1 MGLTRV
7 AVTRPVFILMVISAM
22 VILGLVAFTRLN
34 AELFPNINVP
44 VVTIATT
51 YSGASP
57 DDVDR
62 LVTQPIQD
70 AVAGIANID
79 VLQSS
84 STEGRSQVTI
94 TFTDNANVDTAA
106 IDVQRRVGAIVNQLP
121 ADADTP
127 SVLKLDPTQQP
138 VLYVAITGNVP
149 LDQLFQL
156 ADDRVKPRL
165 EAQDGVASVTVGGGL
180 QREVQVLL
188 DPNRLRAYGLT
199 IDQVSQALSRENQ
212 GVPAGSIDRGR
223 ERMTLRVYGLF
234 QSVDELKEV
243 LVSGQGGAN
252 IRLADIATVS
262 DTFKQPTSRTFLNGR
277 EAVTLTVTKQSGSN
291 EIATVNGVRAELDRL
306 NRELPSGAHLD
317 VISDNSVA
325 TRASLAGVEHSLIEA
340 VILTGLVLLVFLHT
354 LRSTAIVLFAIPTSL
369 ISTFLVMSFLG
380 FTLNLMSSIALVMV
394 IGVLVDDSIV
404 VLENI
409 FRHLEHGEEPKTAAL
424 NGRGEIGMAAIAI
437 TLVDV
442 VVFTPVAFMSG
453 TIGSFFRQFGLVIA
467 SATLLSLFVSFTLTP
482 MLASRWLKSGE
493 QKAGFGPWKWF
504 TGAFEGLL
512 GGLRRTYG
520 STLSWVLHHRWIP
533 VMVAILTLVGAVAM
547 VPAGLIKFE
556 FIPSSDNGQLSINL
570 EMPPGSSLDLT
581 ETMLRTVES
590 RIADIPEIQYYL
602 SASGQGGGTG
612 AGIGAGGAR
621 FGRIQVVLV
630 DRKERQRTLNQ
641 VVDEII
647 ARTSDI
653 PVATIRVQT
662 ASGGGGSAQPVQVLV
677 TGDDPRTLQE
687 LAGRVQGAL
696 QGIAGARDVT
706 NSVSAANPETR
717 IVPDRQRMADAG
729 VTAQQ
734 LAQVLRTSVDGNVAT
749 KLRPE
754 GEDEVDVRL
763 IVNQQSRTDLASL
776 QSLPIMA
783 TRGGQT
789 TTVALGQV
797 TRTTQVAGP
806 TSVDRRNRQRL
817 VTVGASLVGT
827 TPLNDVTQPLQR
839 SITEMQRD
847 GSIPT
852 GYSVT
857 LGGQSEQQAKAA
869 SNFVLALGLSIV
881 LEYML
886 LAALYE
892 SMILPFATM
901 FALPLSVIG
910 AFIGLAVTG
919 NTLNLL
925 SMIGVIVLMGL
936 VGKNGILLVDYTNT
950 LRQRGASRREALREA
965 GETRLRPILMTT
977 VALVVGLAP
986 LAMGLEE
993 GSEIYKGMAAVI
1005 IGGMLSSTLLSLLV
1019 VPCMYTYFDDLQ
1031 SLVVSIWRW
1040 RPFRSRKRRDHER
1053 RAPVVGRPRLEE
1065 AGSRW

>member
-7 AVTRPVFILMVISAM
+7 AVARPVFILMVISAM

-84 STEGRSQVTI
+84 STEGRSQVTL

-317 VISDNSVA
+317 IISDNSVA

-409 FRHLEHGEEPKTAAL
+409 FRHLEKGEEPKTAAL
-424 NGRGEIGMAAIAI
+424 NGRSEIGMAAIAI

-482 MLASRWLKSGE
+482 MLASRWLTSGE

-504 TGAFEGLL
+504 TNAFEGLL
-512 GGLRRTYG
+512 DGLRRSYG

-556 FIPSSDNGQLSINL
+556 FIPSSDNGVLTISL

-590 RIADIPEIQYYL
+590 RIADVPEIQYYL
-602 SASGQGGGTG
+602 SASGQGGGSG
-612 AGIGAGGAR
+612 VAVGAGGAR

-630 DRKERQRTLNQ
+630 DRKQRQRTLNQ

-647 ARTSDI
+647 ARTADI

-687 LAGRVQGAL
+687 LAGRVQGTL

-734 LAQVLRTSVDGNVAT
+734 LAQVLRTSVDGSVAT

-783 TRGGQT
+783 TRGGQA
-789 TTVALGQV
+789 TTVTLGQV

-839 SITEMQRD
+839 AITEMQRD

-852 GYSVT
+852 GYSVA

-910 AFIGLAVTG
+910 AFGGLAVTG

-936 VGKNGILLVDYTNT
+936 VGKNGILLVDYTNS

-1031 SLVVSIWRW
+1031 SLVARIWRW
-1040 RPFRSRKRRDHER
+1040 RPFTSRKRSERER
-1053 RAPVVGRPRLEE
+1053 RRPIGRPRLEE
-1065 AGSRW
+1065 VGSRS